1 MIISTPNVLYPTI
14 NRESLRT
21 MNLNEECLLKYL
33 QNPEELVDL
42 TAILLEFNQGYTL
55 TTALEV

>member
-1 MIISTPNVLYPTI
+1 
-14 NRESLRT
+14 